1 MAEGVSGG
9 ARTARIARIGLG
21 VLAVSSLPLGVWAVV
36 APRSFYD
43 HFPGFGRHWVSPD
56 GPYNEH
62 LLRDF
67 GGLNL
72 ALGIFTVCAA
82 VWLLRP
88 MVMAAALAWFASS
101 VPHLLY
107 HVLNLDHFDSTDQVG
122 IVAGLV
128 VAPVIAV
135 VLLAVSR
142 SLPART

>member
-1 MAEGVSGG
+1 MNDGFRA
-9 ARTARIARIGLG
+9 ALTARIGL
-21 VLAVSSLPLGVWAVV
+21 VLLALSSFPLGVWAVA

-43 HFPGFGRHWVSPD
+43 DFPGFGRHWVSPD

-62 LLRDF
+62 LVRDF

-72 ALGIFTVCAA
+72 ALAVVSVCA
-82 VWLLRP
+82 VIWLARP
-88 MVMAAALAWFASS
+88 MVIGAALAWLASS

-107 HVLNLDHFDSTDQVG
+107 HVLNLHHFDSTDQVG

-135 VLLAVSR
+135 GLLVMSR
-142 SLPART
+142 ALPART